1 MAEGVPRRQPN
12 LALGSTICGAG
23 FIARSGMR
31 PSNPSRSPDHQ
42 RPRTRAP
49 NPDREAA
56 GAAATHG
63 GGSTGDIRH
72 DALVPHTRI
81 YSVLNAA
88 ENSMNRLRHP
98 LPKVVAM
105 ARPSVPRCGPTEDQL
120 QRWIA
125 SAPIHEHSNPVYI
138 RHPHGPATIR
148 SYSSRSKSPWS
159 GDSTAAAPR
168 AAEAH
173 RGEEF
178 PVYHDPKTYS

>member
-1 MAEGVPRRQPN
+1 MHQWPTFHLLHPTKPAGGALATTAKGHRRPPHR
-12 LALGSTICGAG
+12 
-23 FIARSGMR
+23 RSG
-31 PSNPSRSPDHQ
+31 
-42 RPRTRAP
+42 T
-49 NPDREAA
+49 
-56 GAAATHG
+56 
-63 GGSTGDIRH
+63 
-72 DALVPHTRI
+72 HTRI

-125 SAPIHEHSNPVYI
+125 SAPIHELSNPVYI
-138 RHPHGPATIR
+138 CHPHGLATIR